1 MARQSDER
9 VKNAV
14 GTEATAAANTR
25 VATLLEQITKV
36 ELGIVVVAPPDAERM
51 AARDRARAAAIAAGR
66 GPLLEDAMRAARD
79 VTMRSFARAG
89 FSGTWAVTE
98 MAASVTRSGDRVAA
112 AAAFEE
118 AAAAAAV
125 EDLVD
130 PETLETLRATSD
142 VLGRATGLA
151 TPGSL
156 TGFAEPVANAAHGSF
171 QVLLA
176 VFFVAV
182 CVAVAAVVDL
192 GFGLLVLAIGGVAIA
207 GVTRA
212 RPRREP

>member
-1 MARQSDER
+1 LFEE
-9 VKNAV
+9 AV
-14 GTEATAAANTR
+14 R
-25 VATLLEQITKV
+25 
-36 ELGIVVVAPPDAERM
+36 
-51 AARDRARAAAIAAGR
+51 AGR
-66 GPLLEDAMRAARD
+66 E

-89 FSGTWAVTE
+89 FSGTWAATE
-98 MAASVTRSGDRVAA
+98 MAASVARSGDRVAA

-118 AAAAAAV
+118 AAAAAVV

-130 PETLETLRATSD
+130 PDTLETLRATSD
-142 VLGRATGLA
+142 QLGRATGMA

-156 TGFAEPVANAAHGSF
+156 AGFAVPVASAAQGPF

-176 VFFVAV
+176 VTFVAV

-192 GFGLLVLAIGGVAIA
+192 GLGLLVLAVGGAIIA

-212 RPRREP
+212 RPRPEP

>member
-1 MARQSDER
+1 MTATDD
-9 VKNAV
+9 
-14 GTEATAAANTR
+14 EATAAASAR
-25 VATLLEQITKV
+25 VAALLERITKV

-66 GPLLEDAMRAARD
+66 GPLLEDAMRAARE

-98 MAASVTRSGDRVAA
+98 MAASVTTVGRSRRGGGS
-112 AAAFEE
+112 FEE
-118 AAAAAAV
+118 AAAAAVV

-130 PETLETLRATSD
+130 PDTLETLRATSD
-142 VLGRATGLA
+142 ELGRATGMA

-156 TGFAEPVANAAHGSF
+156 AGFAAPVASAAHGPF

-192 GFGLLVLAIGGVAIA
+192 GSALLVLAVGGAIIA
-207 GVTRA
+207 GVMRA
-212 RPRREP
+212 RPRPEP

>member
-1 MARQSDER
+1 LTTTDDE
-9 VKNAV
+9 AS
-14 GTEATAAANTR
+14 AAASAR
-25 VATLLEQITKV
+25 VAALLDAQMPMV

-66 GPLLEDAMRAARD
+66 GPLLEDAMRAARE

-118 AAAAAAV
+118 AAAAAVV

-130 PETLETLRATSD
+130 TDTLETLRATSD
-142 VLGRATGLA
+142 ELGRATGMA

-156 TGFAEPVANAAHGSF
+156 AGFAAPVASAAHGPF
-171 QVLLA
+171 QVLMA
-176 VFFVAV
+176 VFFVVV

-192 GFGLLVLAIGGVAIA
+192 GLGLLVLAVGGAIIA

-212 RPRREP
+212 RPRSEP

>member
-1 MARQSDER
+1 LTTTDDE
-9 VKNAV
+9 AS
-14 GTEATAAANTR
+14 AAASAR
-25 VATLLEQITKV
+25 VESLLERITKV
-36 ELGIVVVAPPDAERM
+36 ELGIIVVAPPDAERM

-66 GPLLEDAMRAARD
+66 GPLLEDAMRAARE

-112 AAAFEE
+112 AAAFEQ
-118 AAAAAAV
+118 AAAAAVV

-130 PETLETLRATSD
+130 PDTLETLRATSD
-142 VLGRATGLA
+142 ELGRATGMA

-156 TGFAEPVANAAHGSF
+156 AGFAAPVASAAHGPF

-192 GFGLLVLAIGGVAIA
+192 GLGLLVLAVGGAIIA
-207 GVTRA
+207 GVMRA
-212 RPRREP
+212 RPRPEP